1 MVLAG
6 FKPVAGC
13 REAAWVGSIPTR
25 LRQRNSCQLSV
36 ASVSWEMPGLLVLS
50 LRKTEGERKQMATT
64 KIACVQMDVE
74 IGNVEANR
82 KKIVEQIGLAADRGA
97 ELVIFP
103 ECAITGYCFDSLDE
117 AKPFSE
123 PLQGPSAE
131 AISEACTRTGAHV
144 IAGYIERDG
153 ASFYNAAMLAAPGG
167 GVIGN
172 YRKVHLP
179 FLGVDRFLTPGDKPF
194 EVIDLPFGRIGI
206 NICYDASFPEA
217 ARALKLL
224 GAELIILPTNW
235 PTGAWRTA
243 EFIINARACENH
255 VNFAAVNRCGIERG
269 WEFIGRSKVVDV
281 NGDTIAEASRKGEEI
296 LIAEVDLKE
305 ANNNRIVNVAGS
317 YEIDR
322 LADRRPE
329 FYRIVAARA
338 SRSFGAD

>member
-1 MVLAG
+1 M
-6 FKPVAGC
+6 
-13 REAAWVGSIPTR
+13 
-25 LRQRNSCQLSV
+25 
-36 ASVSWEMPGLLVLS
+36 AS
-50 LRKTEGERKQMATT
+50 T

-82 KKIVEQIGLAADRGA
+82 RKIVERIETAADRGA
-97 ELVIFP
+97 RLVIFP
-103 ECAITGYCFDSLDE
+103 ECALTGYCFDSLDE
-117 AKPFSE
+117 AKPFAEAQDGS
-123 PLQGPSAE
+123 SAE
-131 AISEACTRTGAHV
+131 AIADACKRTGTHV
-144 IAGYIERDG
+144 VAGYIERDG
-153 ASFYNAAMLAAPGG
+153 SSFYNAAMLAGPE

-194 EVIDLPFGRIGI
+194 QVFDLPFGRVGI

-224 GAELIILPTNW
+224 GAELIVLPTNW

-255 VNFAAVNRCGIERG
+255 VNFAAVNRCGVERG

-281 NGDTIAEASRKGEEI
+281 NGDTIAEAAREGEEM
-296 LIAEVDLKE
+296 LIVDVDLQE
-305 ANNNRIVNVAGS
+305 ANKNKIVNVAGS

-322 LADRRPE
+322 LADRRPD
-329 FYRIVAARA
+329 FYRIITAEA
-338 SRSFGAD
+338 SRSHGAD